1 MKRLKSKL
9 AQLKA
14 WFIRIVGRS
23 SSSEK
28 TVLFVDG
35 NCRNCYEGE
44 LIYYIV
50 LTAGGTYKTGWDF
63 AEKINENMN
72 IWDTLISLSLVKGL
86 YKSKKK
92 AEEYCYDAN
101 AGSQKE
107 TEKAFLKGLGV

>member
-1 MKRLKSKL
+1 MKKLKSKL
-9 AQLKA
+9 SEFKA
-14 WFIRIVGRS
+14 WFIRIVERS
-23 SSSEK
+23 SLSEK
-28 TVLFVDG
+28 PVLFIDG

-63 AEKINENMN
+63 AEKIHENMN
-72 IWDTLISLSLVKGL
+72 TWDTLISLSIVKGL
-86 YKSKKK
+86 YKSKEK
-92 AEEYCYDAN
+92 AEEYCCDAN